1 MDIFKRIETK
11 KKILNNKEK
20 MAHDMNNM
28 DFDLSQI
35 NLHLMENVSEEQ
47 ALNPRDVEAAA
58 CKKTVEKT
66 INNLF
71 QKGENK
77 NARNLS

>member
-35 NLHLMENVSEEQ
+35 NLHLMENVSEAQ

-58 CKKTVEKT
+58 CKKNCWKS
-66 INNLF
+66 
-71 QKGENK
+71 NK
-77 NARNLS
+77 QLILERRK

>member
-35 NLHLMENVSEEQ
+35 NLHLMENVSEAQ

-58 CKKTVEKT
+58 CKKTVEKA

-71 QKGENK
+71 
-77 NARNLS
+77 